1 MNHPVS
7 QTILAIDCSTGP
19 ASIALL
25 QNGEVLAEQVDADG
39 HKQSARLVPAVQAL
53 VEQYPGGFNA
63 IDLFAVTT
71 GPGGFTGIRIALAAA
86 RAFALATGKPII
98 GISSLETLAYEAL
111 INAAE
116 NETALA
122 VINAHRSQYY
132 IQLLIHKADGMH
144 PASEAQ
150 IIDASALNDVIQTHQ
165 PAHIIGT
172 VAGLG
177 ECRPAPQAKYTAL
190 LAASLPESAHDSRP
204 ARALYI
210 RPPDAKPQ
218 KPLLA

>member
-1 MNHPVS
+1 MP

-19 ASIALL
+19 ASIALMK
-25 QNGEVLAEQVDADG
+25 NGQTLAEHVDAEG

-53 VEQYPGGFNA
+53 VEQYSGGFAA

-86 RAFALATGKPII
+86 RGFALATSKPII

-111 INAAE
+111 MNAAE
-116 NETALA
+116 DETALA

-132 IQLLIHKADGMH
+132 IQLFIHKAGGMH
-144 PASEAQ
+144 PAGEAQ
-150 IIDASALNDVIQTHQ
+150 AINISALDDFIK
-165 PAHIIGT
+165 AHRPTRIVST

-177 ECRPAPQAKYTAL
+177 EYCPAPQAKYAAL
-190 LAASLPESAHDSRP
+190 FAASLPESTVSSRP
-204 ARALYI
+204 ASALYI